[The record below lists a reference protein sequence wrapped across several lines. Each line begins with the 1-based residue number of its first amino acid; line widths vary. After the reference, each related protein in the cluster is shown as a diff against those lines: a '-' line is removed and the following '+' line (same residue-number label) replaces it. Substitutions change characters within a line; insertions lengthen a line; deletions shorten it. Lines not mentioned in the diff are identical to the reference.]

1 MAKLTV
7 DEVLNRGYL
16 TDVALAAKLR
26 RGELALDNPI
36 IMAAITQTSAYIAT
50 YGSEETPKETP
61 STVDNGGDTNSI
73 KFYVDGT
80 EYIYTGKPSTAA
92 ITTLKSLEITDT
104 LYLDGVEFVAKGKK
118 ATDLAGLELTTSL
131 PIDDAPAT
139 DDAPSEDQV
148 AE

>member
-16 TDVALAAKLR
+16 TDVALATKLR
-26 RGELALDNPI
+26 RGELTLDNPI
-36 IMAAITQTSAYIAT
+36 IMAAITRIDAYIAT
-50 YGSEETPKETP
+50 YGSKETPKETP
-61 STVDNGGDTNSI
+61 STTDTGDDTNSI

-131 PIDDAPAT
+131 PIDDAPAS
-139 DDAPSEDQV
+139 DNAP
-148 AE
+148 

>member
-16 TDVALAAKLR
+16 TDVALATKLR
-26 RGELALDNPI
+26 HGELTLDNPI
-36 IMAAITQTSAYIAT
+36 IMAAITRIDAYIAT
-50 YGSEETPKETP
+50 YGSKETPKETP
-61 STVDNGGDTNSI
+61 STADTGDDTNSI

-131 PIDDAPAT
+131 PIDDT
-139 DDAPSEDQV
+139 PSEDQV